1 MDLAHGSSEF
11 SISDF
16 GILTSKREHHHD
28 SLTSCCNVQ
37 DHRRPPPLNRQ
48 SGCGQSDIVE
58 GRTVCRWTTLSS
70 GRPTCLHACL
80 WFTFWQS
87 PHNLT
92 RRFPNKQ
99 CGCDKSVL
107 TKPFPQIF
115 NAGLSLLQ
123 GIVLGSRG
131 LQRSPPC
138 CSLSATPQD
147 IGLILDEHI
156 LDETLSSFR
165 WRFQNAGS
173 CFFQT
178 HILNL
183 CTYLHLSMY
192 VTQIHL

>member
-1 MDLAHGSSEF
+1 MF
-11 SISDF
+11 
-16 GILTSKREHHHD
+16 
-28 SLTSCCNVQ
+28 TSCRNVQ

-58 GRTVCRWTTLSS
+58 ENSLQVSS
-70 GRPTCLHACL
+70 ERPTYLTACL

-123 GIVLGSRG
+123 GIVLGSGG

-147 IGLILDEHI
+147 IRLILDEHI
-156 LDETLSSFR
+156 LDETLSSSR
-165 WRFQNAGS
+165 WRNADS
-173 CFFQT
+173 CFFR
-178 HILNL
+178 HIFDPYFESLYIYL
-183 CTYLHLSMY
+183 CHPDPLIDVYLLQQSRILLLGSTKHTLDN
-192 VTQIHL
+192 